1 MTTAERQ
8 DETAYYD
15 GANGESFDYRLSSRQ
30 IDAEPPPAGAAFHL
44 LISTSAQCESPTD
57 ICGRTYLAYQQ
68 NMRHLVADW
77 PDGRLTEAAAGHE
90 IYLDDMEAVT
100 AAINDVLD
108 RAST

>member
-1 MTTAERQ
+1 
-8 DETAYYD
+8 
-15 GANGESFDYRLSSRQ
+15 
-30 IDAEPPPAGAAFHL
+30 
-44 LISTSAQCESPTD
+44 
-57 ICGRTYLAYQQ
+57 
-68 NMRHLVADW
+68 MRHLVADW